1 MLSEASKPHS
11 SRGIYNFLAISASS
25 ITVIV
30 LLKLIS
36 QESGVKCMFQTT
48 TSAVAPADPPL
59 SSLPSLPAN
68 PTFGTLVMYCEGNKW
83 AGRTGNNI
91 ISVFNAALRA
101 HELGLDF
108 KIVNCTHDLLDIS
121 HLSFWSNETGNDLSS
136 LDVKH
141 MISASSAFY
150 LFKTSSGKA
159 VSPVSACCLRKSIL
173 PPLLRRLRTSPAAS
187 KYHPDSLIIHVRS
200 GDIYRKRGPP
210 VHSGYGPPPL
220 AFYTRV
226 IEEHQSRHSSSSG
239 PSIIIVTELQNM
251 SPLVDA
257 LLGMY
262 PQDVITLQAGTLEED
277 VAVVLG
283 ARHLVASQGTFAY
296 TLAFASETLETLYTF
311 NKNLDWRVLCD
322 VELVRY
328 KAVLPEFLEKWKASS
343 EQIQYLLDCPAQNFT
358 RTTVEANKSYCNNM

>member
-25 ITVIV
+25 IAVIV

-36 QESGVKCMFQTT
+36 QESGVKCIFQTT

-150 LFKTSSGKA
+150 LFKTSSG
-159 VSPVSACCLRKSIL
+159 
-173 PPLLRRLRTSPAAS
+173 
-187 KYHPDSLIIHVRS
+187 
-200 GDIYRKRGPP
+200 DIYRKRGPP

-239 PSIIIVTELQNM
+239 PSIIIVTELENM